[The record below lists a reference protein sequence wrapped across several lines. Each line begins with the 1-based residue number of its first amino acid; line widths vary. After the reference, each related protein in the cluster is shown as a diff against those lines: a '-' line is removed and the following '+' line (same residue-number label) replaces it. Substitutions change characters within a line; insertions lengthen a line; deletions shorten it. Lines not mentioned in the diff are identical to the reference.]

1 VTERCGEPRY
11 PRFATTVEARYR
23 PVRTWTLAD
32 LGIDPAEVGR
42 DGAAT
47 VVRTVTPHRDG
58 GTRVLVEGD
67 ATSVA
72 IRLADFLAERQ
83 FL

>member
-11 PRFATTVEARYR
+11 PRFEATVEARYR

-32 LGIDPAEVGR
+32 VGIDPTEVGIAA
-42 DGAAT
+42 AAT
-47 VVRTVTPHRDG
+47 VVRTVARHDDASPRILVG
-58 GTRVLVEGD
+58 GD
-67 ATSVA
+67 PTSAA
-72 IRLADFLAERQ
+72 IRLADFLTERQ